1 MRISDWSSDVCS
13 SDLESAADCLAE
25 TNRPPER
32 RSPPRSIVH
41 AGSSYPLLGHP
52 CHKGAIT
59 SASYP
64 IVRAPLHCLWRYP
77 YWCALFGED
86 NFPNTMTNAST
97 NGTIHMRAYMCGLA
111 TEKIRK
117 VESTD
122 RPSAAACLSTQ

>member
-111 TEKIRK
+111 TEDRK
-117 VESTD
+117 ST
-122 RPSAAACLSTQ
+122 RLNSSH